1 MDILSE
7 FFERINLKGHI
18 FYAGKVEGTLH
29 LNKPAG
35 TVFIHVLAKGG
46 VDLIKSG
53 CTTISVHEPSL
64 LLCPTTCQYK
74 LRANSSLGAE
84 IICGS
89 FEFGESMGLMFP
101 LGITETMIFPFHSI
115 DNVVPAIATLIAEFG
130 SSASG
135 RKKAL
140 NILFEYI
147 FILLVRKAI
156 DQGLI
161 STGVLYAM
169 LEGKL
174 ENVLSAIHEEPE
186 RDWSLAQLAD
196 IANMSRSKFSLYFNS
211 ILGVSPF
218 VYLTSWRMKMAQDLM
233 VQRVQLKVVASSVG
247 YSSQAAFTRTF
258 VHQFGLPPSEWLKR
272 NALL

>member
-1 MDILSE
+1 MK
-7 FFERINLKGHI
+7 FFERINLKGHL

-46 VDLIKSG
+46 VDLIKPG

-156 DQGLI
+156 AQGLI

-174 ENVLSAIHEEPE
+174 ENVLRAIHEEPE
-186 RDWSLAQLAD
+186 RDWSLVQLAEL
-196 IANMSRSKFSLYFNS
+196 ANMSRSKFSLYFNS
-211 ILGVSPF
+211 ILGVSTF

-233 VQRVQLKVVASSVG
+233 VQRVQLKVVASTVG

-272 NALL
+272 NALI